1 VARKSE
7 EGRRNG
13 SSFQTIVF
21 AVPVRPVRYR
31 TTIAVAGVPEMAGG
45 TALFDLI
52 LHRPT
57 RPVQAHSDIVGREP
71 EISRNSFS
79 RFSFEIDAP
88 NDLGVIR
95 AKRRQ
100 GVLNASAWIFIVV
113 RFGSIRH
120 FPGLGFIGIP
130 APLPRRAPPIVV
142 NKRIAQDPAK
152 PGVHLPVVLRFPGGP
167 KDFDAEILKRIFRF
181 LGTAQPPLEVPHEF
195 GATLG
200 QSLDDGVLAE
210 RRRGSEWP
218 VMC

>member
-1 VARKSE
+1 MARNSE
-7 EGRRNG
+7 EGCRDG

-21 AVPVRPVRYR
+21 AVPLRLVRYG
-31 TTIAVAGVPEMAGG
+31 TAIAVARAPEMAGG

-57 RPVQAHSDIVGREP
+57 RPVQAYSDIVGREP

-79 RFSFEIDAP
+79 RFFFEIDAP
-88 NDLGVIR
+88 DDFGVIR

-100 GVLNASAWIFIVV
+100 GVLNASAWIFIIV

-130 APLPRRAPPIVV
+130 APLPRRAPPIMV
-142 NKRIAQDPAK
+142 NKRIAQDASE

-167 KDFDAEILKRIFRF
+167 KDFDAEILKRILRF
-181 LGTAQPPLEVPHEF
+181 LGTAQSPLEVPHEF
-195 GATLG
+195 GAAFG
-200 QSLDDGVLAE
+200 QSLDDGVLAAC
-210 RRRGSEWP
+210 RRGSG
-218 VMC
+218 